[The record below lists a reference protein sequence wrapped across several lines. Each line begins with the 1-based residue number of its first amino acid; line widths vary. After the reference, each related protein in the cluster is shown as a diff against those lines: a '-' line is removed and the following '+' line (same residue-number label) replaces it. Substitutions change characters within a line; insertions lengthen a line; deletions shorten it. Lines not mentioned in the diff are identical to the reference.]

1 MRSRMRR
8 RGKEDNEETEEE
20 DEEKEEKEEKE
31 LLNIFKSFLTIIFS
45 CTMII
50 VLMLNCTV
58 ATNNNICLYIQDIL
72 HLYPTHMYP
81 TYIQSESGT
90 A

>member
-1 MRSRMRR
+1 M
-8 RGKEDNEETEEE
+8 TWEEE
-20 DEEKEEKEEKE
+20 EEEEEEEKE

-58 ATNNNICLYIQDIL
+58 ATNNNICLYIQYIL
-72 HLYPTHMYP
+72 HLYPTYMYP